1 MMRLNIIAVAALA
14 LAACTPPA
22 EVATPAP
29 PVAVAVDAPSGEYLL
44 DKSHASLVV
53 RANHLGLSH
62 YTLRLTGLDA
72 TLNFNAEDPAQSS
85 VRATIAADSVSTE
98 FQGPRDFNDELENSE
113 WLDAAAH
120 PAITFNST
128 GVELTGPNTGR
139 MTGDL
144 MIRGATHPAVL
155 DVTFNRAF
163 RQHPFGRPG
172 ALIGFSARG
181 TIKRSEYG
189 LNALL
194 PSGEGAIGVSDEVE
208 IAIEAEFTQVPAPTN
223 PVN

>member
-1 MMRLNIIAVAALA
+1 MRLSLIAAALA
-14 LAACTPPA
+14 LTACTPPA
-22 EVATPAP
+22 NTEPTAP
-29 PVAVAVDAPSGEYLL
+29 QPVVVDAPPGEYLL
-44 DKSHASLVV
+44 DKNHASLVV

-62 YTLRLTGLDA
+62 NTLRLTGLDA

-85 VRATIAADSVSTE
+85 VTASIAADSVSTE

-128 GVELTGPNTGR
+128 GVELTGSNTGR
-139 MTGDL
+139 MTGEL
-144 MIRGATHPAVL
+144 TVRGVTHPAVL
-155 DVTFNRAF
+155 DVTFNSAY

-172 ALIGFSARG
+172 ALLGFSARG
-181 TIKRSEYG
+181 TVKRSDYG
-189 LNALL
+189 LNVLL
-194 PSGEGAIGVSDEVE
+194 PSGGSGVGVADEVE
-208 IAIEAEFTQVPAPTN
+208 IVIEAEFAHLPAPTN

>member
-1 MMRLNIIAVAALA
+1 MRILLAIAALVT
-14 LAACTPPA
+14 ACSPPA
-22 EVATPAP
+22 EPPPTAP
-29 PVAVAVDAPSGEYLL
+29 PQAVAVDAPSGEYVL
-44 DKSHASLVV
+44 DKAHASLVV
-53 RANHLGLSH
+53 RATHLGLSH

-72 TLNFNAEDPAQSS
+72 TLDFNAEDPVRSS

-120 PAITFNST
+120 PTISFVST

-144 MIRGATHPAVL
+144 TLRGVTHPAVL
-155 DVTFNRAF
+155 EVTFNKAY

-172 ALIGFSARG
+172 ALLGFSAHG
-181 TIKRSEYG
+181 TIKRSDYG
-189 LNALL
+189 LNVLL
-194 PSGEGAIGVSDEVE
+194 PSGEGGVGVSDEVE
-208 IAIEAEFTQVPAPTN
+208 INIEAEFTQAPAPAN